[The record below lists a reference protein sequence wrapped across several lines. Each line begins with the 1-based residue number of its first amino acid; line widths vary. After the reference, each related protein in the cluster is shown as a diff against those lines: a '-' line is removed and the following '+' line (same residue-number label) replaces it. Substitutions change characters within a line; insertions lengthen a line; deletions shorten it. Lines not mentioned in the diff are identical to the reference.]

1 VKAADV
7 RVPHARLLVATTA
20 VIGCAAILWLARGF
34 NFYFDEWTVILPAD
48 TSWTVYLQPHNE
60 HPAMLLRLIYALL
73 LNTVGMRSYIPYMAI
88 LLALH
93 ATSVVLLFELVRRR
107 AGDLIAIGAAV
118 VLLVMG
124 AAWENLLW
132 AFQIGFVG
140 SVACGLGA
148 LASLST
154 GVPAPQ
160 AREVPPG
167 SRSETRGGGGA
178 RSGLPV
184 MVLLFGS
191 LMFSGIG
198 LFFLIAAAVWLALTP
213 ERRQDLFW
221 LAPVAIALGVWY
233 LAYGHSGAPPAPTS
247 LAGNIAALP
256 LYALWGLGSSVAGLI
271 GEGGLFGPVLL
282 LLALVALGF
291 SWRRRRPDG
300 FTVGIAAA
308 LLAFYVVVG
317 LNRAQVGYQQSASG
331 RYVYEGGVFW
341 LLLLAGAARDLPW
354 RGTWR
359 PALIACVFLACFN
372 SSVLLYAYSAAK
384 TEQMLREA
392 ADLQAL
398 AAERGNP
405 CLNPNAIVDP
415 LVMPQVTSPPAY
427 YRAVDRYGDPA
438 AGTPVVR
445 GPDFERARAYLLKPG
460 CPDQGGG

>member
-7 RVPHARLLVATTA
+7 RVPHARLLVATIA
-20 VIGCAAILWLARGF
+20 VIACAAILWLARGF

-48 TSWTVYLQPHNE
+48 SSWTVYLQPHNE

-73 LNTVGMRSYIPYMAI
+73 LNTVGMRSYIPYMAV

-93 ATSVVLLFELVRRR
+93 ATTVVLLFELVRRR

-118 VLLVMG
+118 LLLVMG

-148 LASLST
+148 LASLLR
-154 GVPAPQ
+154 G
-160 AREVPPG
+160 EVPPD
-167 SRSETRGGGGA
+167 SRSEARGGGGA
-178 RSGLPV
+178 HSAGLLV
-184 MVLLFGS
+184 MVLLLGS

-213 ERRQDLFW
+213 KRRRDLVW
-221 LAPVAIALGVWY
+221 LAPVVVALVAWY
-233 LAYGHSGAPPAPTS
+233 LAYGRSGAPPTTTT
-247 LAGNIAALP
+247 LAGNIAVLP
-256 LYALWGLGSSVAGLI
+256 LYIAWGLGSSVAGLI
-271 GEGGLFGPVLL
+271 GEGGWFGPFIL
-282 LLALVALGF
+282 LLALVALAF

-300 FTVGIAAA
+300 FIVGIAAA

-317 LNRAQVGYQQSASG
+317 LNRAQIGYQQSGSG
-331 RYVYEGGVFW
+331 RYVYEGAVFW
-341 LLLLAGAARDLPW
+341 LVLLADAARDLPW

-359 PALIACVFLACFN
+359 PALVACLFLACFN
-372 SSVLLYAYSAAK
+372 SGVLLYVYSAAK
-384 TEQMLREA
+384 TAQMLRED

-398 AAERGNP
+398 ASERNDP
-405 CLNPNAIVDP
+405 CLDPNGIVDA

-427 YRAVDRYGDPA
+427 YHAADRYGDPA

-445 GPDFERARAYLLKPG
+445 GVDFDRARNHLLKPG
-460 CPDQGGG
+460 CP